1 MKILIAGDW
10 HRDAHWAVET
20 IKAARQQG
28 LRHLI
33 HLGDLGV
40 FWPSDYPELPSRTN
54 SLGSAYGFTRSLS
67 DAVRNANMR
76 FMFIDGNNDNHEF
89 LATLPRR
96 RGGLAEMMGLIYLPR
111 GARFRLGGR
120 RFGALGGAYS
130 LDRGQRRHR
139 VDWWPEEELT
149 ADDVDRLGDARL
161 DILLAH
167 EVPSS
172 VALTQPGRLRP
183 DMEAAAIRSREFV
196 QAAVEATRPALAF
209 SGHWHQRLTTPVP
222 GTDTVLHV
230 LDMQRRLGNSV
241 VLDTKTLTIE
251 RFVQT
256 PAQRDGRASQKRPT

>member
-54 SLGSAYGFTRSLS
+54 RFGNAYGFTRSLS
-67 DAVRNANMR
+67 EAVRDANIR

-89 LATLPRR
+89 LAQLPRR
-96 RGGLAEMMGLIYLPR
+96 RGGRAEMMGLTYLPR
-111 GARFRLGGR
+111 GTRFRLGRR

-130 LDRGQRRHR
+130 VDRRQRRHH

-149 ADDVDRLGDARL
+149 ADDVRRLGDGRL
-161 DILLAH
+161 DVLLTH

-172 VALTQPGRLRP
+172 VELPGLLRLRP
-183 DMEAAAIRSREFV
+183 ETAAAVNRNRQLV
-196 QAAVEATRPALAF
+196 QAAVEATRPAQMF
-209 SGHWHQRLTTPVP
+209 SGHWHQRLTVHVP
-222 GTDTVLHV
+222 GSETLLQV

-241 VLDTKTLTIE
+241 VLDTKTLSVE
-251 RFVQT
+251 QFVQI
-256 PAQRDGRASQKRPT
+256 PGQRNGRTQQERQT